1 MPVLTVLALARPD
14 RALSPRVVGSWS
26 GSPVPGE
33 AARLLDAAL
42 AAGADHVVTSVT
54 AGPVDPVARA
64 GDVMTALDAVGRPLG
79 AAHAG
84 LLLGTADRPRRFGLV
99 RPTWMHSAPLDPV
112 RTVRTWRLS
121 LGACVLEAEALRR
134 AGGLDPAFATLSG
147 AGLDLG
153 MRLWRNGE
161 HVAHVPDLAG
171 DALADEAPTDAD
183 EYRFLARHVLR
194 WQVLLA
200 AATGGRPGRVGSD
213 VLRRGGRVP
222 GASPWKPTP
231 RRHPRSEAEE
241 ATGSVSVLVPTLDR
255 RPYLQRVLRDLAAQ
269 TVAPHEVVVVDQ
281 STPPIVR
288 DELDWD
294 DRVAP
299 LVLLR
304 QDRPGQSSARN
315 RGLAAMTGTYVLF
328 LDDDDEFGTDLIE
341 AHLRLLGTGQ
351 VDASCGMVEEAG
363 HPPPAELAV
372 EQHASGFP
380 TNNTMARVEAVRS
393 VGGFDLAYDRGAR
406 ADHDLG
412 MRLVRSGA
420 VLWQNPDASLVHLR
434 VPAGGL
440 RTHGARKVTRSS
452 SRGTLT
458 GRNLL
463 TPTEAYLHRRYF
475 GPEARRA
482 AFRIQLL
489 SVLRG
494 EGSRGRRLA
503 RAVIQFVLLPDTI
516 RRIRAADDAGDLLL
530 ERHPTLGRFNGEEDV
545 SCAS

>member
-1 MPVLTVLALARPD
+1 MPVLSVLALARDD
-14 RALSPRVVGSWS
+14 RALPRRVVDAWS
-26 GSPVPGE
+26 GSPAPAE
-33 AARLLDAAL
+33 AARLLDRAL
-42 AAGADHVVTSVT
+42 ATGADHVVTSVT
-54 AGPVDPVARA
+54 DGPVDPVARA
-64 GDVMTALDAVGRPLG
+64 ERVATILEAVGRPLG

-84 LLLGTADRPRRFGLV
+84 LLLGAADRPRRFGLV

-121 LGACVLEAEALRR
+121 LGSCVLEADALRR
-134 AGGLDPAFATLSG
+134 AGGLDPAFTTLSG

-161 HVAHVPDLAG
+161 HVAHVPDLAEG
-171 DALADEAPTDAD
+171 VPMDDAPSVAD

-200 AATGGRPGRVGSD
+200 AATSGRPDRAGWSVVRH
-213 VLRRGGRVP
+213 GGRVP
-222 GASPWKPTP
+222 GAPPWTPTP
-231 RRHPRSEAEE
+231 RRHPRIDAGEV
-241 ATGSVSVLVPTLDR
+241 TGTVSVLVPTLDR
-255 RPYLQRVLRDLAAQ
+255 RPYLRRVLQDLAAQ
-269 TVAPHEVVVVDQ
+269 TVPPHEVVVVDQ
-281 STPPIVR
+281 STPPLTR

-294 DRVAP
+294 DRIAP

-304 QDRPGQSSARN
+304 QDVPGQSSARN
-315 RGLAAMTGTYVLF
+315 RGLAAMTGTHVLF
-328 LDDDDEFGTDLIE
+328 LDDDDEFGAELIE

-380 TNNTMARVEAVRS
+380 TNNTMARVAAVRA
-393 VGGFDLAYDRGAR
+393 VGGFDLAFDRGAR

-452 SRGTLT
+452 SRSTLT
-458 GRNLL
+458 ARNLL

-489 SVLRG
+489 TVLRG
-494 EGSRGRRLA
+494 EGSPGRRLA
-503 RAVIQFVLLPDTI
+503 RAVVQVVLLPDTI
-516 RRIRAADDAGDLLL
+516 RRIRAAERGGDLLL
-530 ERHPTLGRFNGEEDV
+530 ERHPTLGRFDAPEGDACG
-545 SCAS
+545 S